1 MKDSCIAFKEWQVVC
16 DALASGRQSILL
28 RKGGIHE
35 GRQGFSFAHDSYFLF
50 PTRFH
55 AQGGHVREGAVHEMP
70 EWQPGDLVRITHHA
84 EAVCAVTL
92 DDWEKVAALEPL
104 HIFTEATVRDRFD
117 WEGKGMSAGNI
128 HVALVRVRET
138 PDQHSLPRAQR
149 LHNLRDAFAAHPRHA
164 ARLTGAQVLLVDDV
178 STTGATLEAAAQAL
192 LNGGAVSVDAL
203 VLAHTP
209 PGD

>member
-35 GRQGFSFAHDSYFLF
+35 GRQGFSFAHDSFFLF

-92 DDWEKVAALEPL
+92 DEWEKVAALEPL

-128 HVALVRVRET
+128 HVALVRVRELVAPWELAYQPSFGGCRSWT
-138 PDQHSLPRAQR
+138 TLPEPPAGWRQNARPVIDHAEFAVLERR
-149 LHNLRDAFAAHPRHA
+149 L
-164 ARLTGAQVLLVDDV
+164 
-178 STTGATLEAAAQAL
+178 
-192 LNGGAVSVDAL
+192 
-203 VLAHTP
+203 LA
-209 PGD
+209 